1 MLKQLYIRNFT
12 LIDHLD
18 MMFYPGFSV
27 ITGETGAGK
36 SIILGAIS
44 LLLGQRA
51 DVKFVKHG
59 ADKTVVE
66 AHFSMD
72 DATLQSFFS
81 DNDIDYSPEDC
92 ILRRELSATG
102 KSRSFINDTPV
113 SLTLMRQL
121 GQQLVDI
128 HSQHKNL
135 LLHEE
140 DFQLNVLDIMAAN
153 HQALD
158 NYQTAYK
165 HYIHCQRMLH
175 DLKDAQEA
183 ARREEDFLRF
193 QYNELQEASLQEGQ
207 QDELEQEAEMMNHAE
222 DIKSCLYDADNL
234 LNADETGVVA
244 KLKEATRAIESI
256 KDVFPAINDTSERLD
271 SSLIE
276 VHDIAHDISHFMQQ
290 VEFDPQRQREV
301 QDTLDVI
308 YSLEK
313 KHHVD
318 TVEELIAIRND
329 LEIRIAH
336 ITNADSELAELTE
349 QTSTALTECKQ
360 RAKTLTQT
368 RHKAAAIVEREVI
381 ERLVNLGIP
390 NVRFQVELQSK
401 ELSSDGAD
409 TVRFLFSANSK
420 TPLLPISDVASGG
433 EIARVMLALKA
444 MISGAVKLPTIIFDE
459 IDTGVSGKIAEKMAL
474 IMKEMGQQDRQV
486 ISITH
491 LPQIA
496 ALGATHY
503 KVYKNETPDG
513 TTSSMQ
519 RLSDEERVQEIAQM
533 LSGSNVTSAAIS
545 NARAL
550 LKM

>member
-1 MLKQLYIRNFT
+1 ML
-12 LIDHLD
+12 
-18 MMFYPGFSV
+18 FYPGFSV

-51 DVKFVKHG
+51 DVKFIKHG

-66 AHFSMD
+66 AHFSLD
-72 DATLQSFFS
+72 DASLQSFFS
-81 DNDIDYSPEDC
+81 DNDIDYSPDDC

-102 KSRSFINDTPV
+102 KSRSFINDIPV

-135 LLHEE
+135 LLQEE

-153 HQALD
+153 QQSLD

-207 QDELEQEAEMMNHAE
+207 QDEHEQKAEMMNHAE
-222 DIKSCLYDADNL
+222 DIKSCLYDVDNL

-244 KLKEATRAIESI
+244 KLKEATRAIESV
-256 KDVFPAINDTSERLD
+256 KDVFPAISDTSERLD

-276 VHDIAHDISHFMQQ
+276 VQDIAHDISHLMQQ

-349 QTSTALTECKQ
+349 QTSAALTECKQ
-360 RAKTLTQT
+360 RAKTLSQT

-381 ERLVNLGIP
+381 ERPVNLGIP

-409 TVRFLFSANSK
+409 SVRFLFSANSK

>member
-18 MMFYPGFSV
+18 MLFYPGFSV

-51 DVKFVKHG
+51 DVKFIKHG

-66 AHFSMD
+66 AHFSLD
-72 DATLQSFFS
+72 DASLQSFFS
-81 DNDIDYSPEDC
+81 DNDIDYSPDDC

-102 KSRSFINDTPV
+102 KSRSFINDIPV

-135 LLHEE
+135 LLQEE

-153 HQALD
+153 QQSLD

-207 QDELEQEAEMMNHAE
+207 QDELEQKAEMMNHAE
-222 DIKSCLYDADNL
+222 DIKSCLYDVDNL

-244 KLKEATRAIESI
+244 KLKEATRAIESV
-256 KDVFPAINDTSERLD
+256 KDVFPAISDTSERLD

-276 VHDIAHDISHFMQQ
+276 VQDIAHDISHLMQQ

-349 QTSTALTECKQ
+349 QTSAALTECKQ
-360 RAKTLTQT
+360 RAKTLSQT

-409 TVRFLFSANSK
+409 SVRFLFSANSK